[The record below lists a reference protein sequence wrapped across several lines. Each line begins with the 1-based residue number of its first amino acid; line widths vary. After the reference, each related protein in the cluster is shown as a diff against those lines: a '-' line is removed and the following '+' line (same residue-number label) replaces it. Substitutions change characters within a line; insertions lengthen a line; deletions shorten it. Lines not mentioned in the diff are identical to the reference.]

1 MIMPYLRDMI
11 NDHKTTETQSKVWKI
26 QIFMHVN
33 FISSKDTEKTRTI
46 YLRSD
51 NEDIMWGKMKQIM
64 LLKIFLN
71 LF

>member
-51 NEDIMWGKMKQIM
+51 NEDIIWGNETDNVIK
-64 LLKIFLN
+64 N
-71 LF
+71 LFNLF